1 MNQAAGR
8 PVAVLAHR
16 LGRRYGKLWALRDCS
31 LRLEAGSVVALVGP
45 NGAGKST
52 LLNILAGL
60 IEPSEGEVLVLGE
73 TPHGRVRPRVAFTA
87 QGHPLYRSL
96 SVAEMMRAGRLS
108 GWPSWTFLWIGG
120 SANCPAGS
128 RPRYL

>member
-1 MNQAAGR
+1 MKTSTRSSRTPRRTSRSRTARCCDMSQATAE
-8 PVAVLAHR
+8 PAAVLAHR

-60 IEPSEGEVLVLGE
+60 IEPSEGEARVLGDS
-73 TPHGRVRPRVAFTA
+73 PQDRVRPRVAFTA
-87 QGHPLYRSL
+87 Q
-96 SVAEMMRAGRLS
+96 
-108 GWPSWTFLWIGG
+108 
-120 SANCPAGS
+120 
-128 RPRYL
+128 

>member
-1 MNQAAGR
+1 MNRATVKPAAVSAR
-8 PVAVLAHR
+8 R

-60 IEPSEGEVLVLGE
+60 VEPSEGDVRVLGE
-73 TPHGRVRPRVAFTA
+73 APNDRVRPRVAFTA

-96 SVAEMMRAGRLS
+96 TVAEMLRAGRLLNTE
-108 GWPSWTFLWIGG
+108 WD
-120 SANCPAGS
+120 
-128 RPRYL
+128 